1 MDIPRQHWKKR
12 TCNVNRV
19 AAAEEGKKE
28 RKNWRWSVG
37 QGRKYAHSGATR
49 EREREDTERVKNR
62 KRDGE
67 GKETDNLV
75 MYSRTIDRTY
85 TRRINQIWLQ
95 VREESRNCS
104 QREREQNSWETTA
117 KERDTHNLVIF
128 HLHTLL
134 SIVPTQVDLPKFG
147 YSSERKVES
156 RPRREKE
163 RESVCVCVFVFCRE
177 RFLEV
182 GLDFLSERSAYCWS
196 FDGFCVSG
204 ANFLTHKNSIWR

>member
-1 MDIPRQHWKKR
+1 MDIPGSTGRKERAMWIGFLHQ
-12 TCNVNRV
+12 
-19 AAAEEGKKE
+19 KKE
-28 RKNWRWSVG
+28 RKKE
-37 QGRKYAHSGATR
+37 RKKKRIDGDQLDKGENTHTAGATR
-49 EREREDTERVKNR
+49 EREREETERVKNR
-62 KRDGE
+62 KMDGE

-147 YSSERKVES
+147 YSSERKGKS

-163 RESVCVCVFVFCRE
+163 RECVCVCLYV
-177 RFLEV
+177 
-182 GLDFLSERSAYCWS
+182 
-196 FDGFCVSG
+196 CV
-204 ANFLTHKNSIWR
+204 L

>member
-1 MDIPRQHWKKR
+1 M
-12 TCNVNRV
+12 
-19 AAAEEGKKE
+19 
-28 RKNWRWSVG
+28 
-37 QGRKYAHSGATR
+37 Y
-49 EREREDTERVKNR
+49 
-62 KRDGE
+62 GE

-85 TRRINQIWLQ
+85 TRRIIQIWIQ

-104 QREREQNSWETTA
+104 QRERKREGKITQRRQL
-117 KERDTHNLVIF
+117 KRERHNLLIF

-134 SIVPTQVDLPKFG
+134 SIVPIQVDLPKFG

-156 RPRREKE
+156 RPQREKEKE
-163 RESVCVCVFVFCRE
+163 RESVCVCVCVCVFVFCRE

-182 GLDFLSERSAYCWS
+182 GLDFLRESSAYCWS

-204 ANFLTHKNSIWR
+204 ANFLTHKNSI